1 MLLKALEL
9 HGFKSFPDKT
19 VLQFSDGMTAVVGPN
34 GSGKSNISDAI
45 RWVLGE
51 QSSKSLRGSK
61 MEDVIFN
68 GTAQRRP
75 MGYAEVSMVIDN
87 TDRLLEM
94 DSDEVRVTRR
104 CYRSGGSEYQLNGA
118 TVRLEDIRLMF
129 MNTGLGR
136 DGYSIIGQ
144 GRIDE
149 IVTSRSQ
156 NRREILDEAAGI
168 AKYRYKKDKAEN
180 SLRKTQENLDRLHD
194 ILQELEDR
202 VGPLETQAAKA
213 KKFLELAG
221 EKKEL
226 EIGLWLRTMNES
238 RGTLRDLDAKLEN
251 ARLQYDGAGESLDT
265 FSEEIERIAVTAQA
279 LEVQMD
285 EIRRQAAALEEQ
297 AAVVDSQV
305 AVLENDIFHNGEN
318 IRRIEGEIAA
328 DDEGTAHIEEEIAAH
343 QADIAARRQGIVEAE
358 QACLK
363 LTDEMEQLARSSD
376 ETTGQMDTLAEE
388 ASRLALQL
396 SEVRVQAVTN
406 ESSLREITL
415 RLSQLNAGAA
425 ARQQAA
431 QQATEELRDS
441 QKALQTCAEQVESLQ
456 NTLSGYEYRY
466 RNRSEKLATAK
477 EALDK
482 LALDTQEKQ
491 RRVRML
497 EEMERN
503 LDGFQQSVKVVL
515 KQAERGALPGIL
527 GPVSRVIRA
536 EAAYALAIETALGA
550 AAQNLVCEREENAKQ
565 AMAYLKETKNGRAT
579 FLPLTSVKVTDLTD
593 VPREEPGFVGLASE
607 LVSCDKKFEV
617 IARHL
622 LGRIVVA
629 EDIDYATSMARRHGY
644 KFRIVT
650 LDGQVINA
658 GGSFTGGSSVKGAGL
673 LSRRAEIERLQQAA
687 VDLQAKWEQADE
699 QYRQMKQEVAAVE
712 AQLMG
717 ARGELTT
724 AQEDKIRLEGEVRRL
739 SEQAEALRLAQE
751 DAAAEMT
758 SLGERAATCRAAMEA
773 AQKEVETLTAAQ
785 QAVEAQLSDLSG
797 GRQQLTARR
806 EALSEEI
813 ARQKLIAV
821 GLEKEIESLEA
832 AIASLRARQED
843 AAGHQSQL
851 REQIATLQAA
861 NEEIAGRIA
870 AQREQAAGLRAQ
882 AAASAESIAALVAQ
896 RAEGEA
902 RQTQLR
908 LQSRDKTDERERLG
922 QEVVRLEEKTAAIK
936 REVDDLSRRL
946 YEEYELTRLEA
957 EAVAK
962 PIEDVPAATRRVTEL
977 RNKIRALGSVN
988 VDAIEEFREV
998 NERYQFLKTQITD
1011 VESTKEELL
1020 KQINELMVQ
1029 MREVFLER
1037 FKQINYQYGIVFAE
1051 MFGGGK
1057 GELRLSDPEDI
1068 LGSGI
1073 DMFIQPPGKVIL
1085 NLDALSG
1092 GEKALAAT
1100 ALLFAILKVTPSP
1113 FCVLDEV
1120 EAALDDVNV
1129 DRYAAYLRR
1138 MCDRTQFIAITHRRG
1153 TMEEADTLYG
1163 VTMQE
1168 QGVSKLLELNASEV
1182 EQKLGLKL
1190 EDNKGKKK

>member
-1 MLLKALEL
+1 MLLKSLEL

-19 VLQFSDGMTAVVGPN
+19 VLHFSDGMTAVVGPN

-75 MGYAEVSMVIDN
+75 MGYAEVSIVVDN
-87 TDRLLEM
+87 TDRVLEM
-94 DSDEVRVTRR
+94 DADEVRVTRR

-118 TVRLEDIRLMF
+118 TVRLEDIRLLF

-202 VGPLETQAAKA
+202 VGPLEQQAAKA

-238 RGTLRDLDAKLEN
+238 RGILRDLDAKLEN
-251 ARLQYDGAGESLDT
+251 ARMQYDAAGSSIDD
-265 FSEEIERIAVTAQA
+265 FGEEIERIAIAAQT

-285 EIRRQAAALEEQ
+285 EVRRQAAVLEEQ
-297 AAVVDSQV
+297 AATCDSQI
-305 AVLENDIFHNGEN
+305 AVLQNDIFHNGEN

-328 DDEGTAHIEEEIAAH
+328 ADEGSAHIEEEVIGR
-343 QADIAARRQGIVEAE
+343 QDEIAARRQGIAEAE
-358 QACLK
+358 QARLA
-363 LTDEMEQLARSSD
+363 LTEEMEQLARSSD
-376 ETTGQMDTLAEE
+376 ETTGKMDVLSEE
-388 ASRLALQL
+388 AARLALQL
-396 SEVRVQAVTN
+396 SEVRVQSVTN
-406 ESSLREITL
+406 ESSLREITM
-415 RLSQLNAGAA
+415 RLSQLTAGAA
-425 ARQQAA
+425 LRTQMA
-431 QQATEELRDS
+431 QQTDGELQES
-441 QKALQTCAEQVESLQ
+441 KKALQACAEQVESLQ
-456 NTLSGYEYRY
+456 NTVSGYEFRY
-466 RNRSEKLATAK
+466 RNRAEKLAAAK

-482 LALDTQEKQ
+482 QALDAEEKQ

-503 LDGFQQSVKVVL
+503 LDGFQQSVRVVL
-515 KQAERGALPGIL
+515 KQAERGALTGIL
-527 GPVSRVIRA
+527 GPVSRLIHA
-536 EAAYALAIETALGA
+536 ESAYALAIETALGA

-565 AMAYLKETKNGRAT
+565 GMAYLKETKNGRAT

-593 VPREEPGFVGLASE
+593 IPRDEAGFVGLASE
-607 LVSCDKKFEV
+607 LVTCDKKYEV

-629 EDIDYATSMARRHGY
+629 EDIDYATTMARRHGY
-644 KFRIVT
+644 KFRVVT

-658 GGSFTGGSSVKGAGL
+658 GGSFTGGSSIKGAGL
-673 LSRRAEIERLQQAA
+673 LSRRAEIERLQVTA
-687 VDLQAKWEQADE
+687 VELQKKLEQARE
-699 QYRQMKQEVAAVE
+699 QYRQMQQEVSAVE
-712 AQLMG
+712 AQLTG

-739 SEQAEALRLAQE
+739 SEQADANRRVVEE
-751 DAAAEMT
+751 AAAEIT
-758 SLGERAATCRAAMEA
+758 SLNERASACRTAME
-773 AQKEVETLTAAQ
+773 TAEKQMNELATAQ
-785 QAVEAQLSDLSG
+785 QAVEGQVAELSG
-797 GRQQLTARR
+797 GRQQLTALR
-806 EALSEEI
+806 EELSEKI
-813 ARQKLIAV
+813 AQQKLAAV
-821 GLEKEIESLEA
+821 GLEKEIESLEL
-832 AIASLRARQED
+832 AIADLRSRQQD
-843 AAGHQSQL
+843 AAGHQVRLKQ
-851 REQIATLQAA
+851 EIQALQAA
-861 NEEIAGRIA
+861 NEEIEVRIA
-870 AQREQAAGLRAQ
+870 AQREQAAGLRQQ
-882 AAASAESIAALVAQ
+882 AAASEESIAALVAQ

-908 LQSRDKTDERERLG
+908 LQSREKTDERERMG
-922 QEVVRLEEKTAAIK
+922 QEVVRLEEKTVSIK
-936 REVDDLSRRL
+936 KEVDDLSRRL

-962 PIEDVPAATRRVTEL
+962 PIEDVSAANRRVTEL

-1011 VESTKEELL
+1011 VENTKEELL

-1037 FKQINYQYGIVFAE
+1037 FKQINYQYGIVFSE

-1057 GELRLSDPEDI
+1057 GELRLSDPDDI

-1138 MCDRTQFIAITHRRG
+1138 MCTRTQFIAITHRRG

-1168 QGVSKLLELNASEV
+1168 RGVSKLLELRASEV

-1190 EDNKGKKK
+1190 EDSQAAK